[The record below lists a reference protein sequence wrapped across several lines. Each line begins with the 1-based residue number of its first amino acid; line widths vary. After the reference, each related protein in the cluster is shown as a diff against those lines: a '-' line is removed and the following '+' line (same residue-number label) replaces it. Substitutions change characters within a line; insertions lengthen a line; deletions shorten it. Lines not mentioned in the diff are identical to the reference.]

1 MAVLI
6 QAVALGML
14 VMLAGTLPRNMLFAA
29 NLTYLPGLPWAVP
42 LVGVYLWMFWRY
54 LGGWGPPPSTAQQR
68 RAWLRARPLP
78 ARVWTWSL
86 VAGGLGIVALVL
98 ALRVANRLVELPS
111 QQLPDL
117 SQVPAATVVALLLA
131 AAPVAGIVE
140 EAAFRGYMQG
150 PIEHRYGPVVAI
162 AVTGTLFAVAHLDF
176 TLVLWPYYVAVAA
189 VYGMVTY
196 LSQSILPA
204 VILHTAGN
212 LYSNMDLWLHG
223 QAEWQ
228 ASAAP
233 PALVWTHGADTAFW
247 WSLGACLLATVA
259 AIGAYVRLA
268 TAARMAST
276 ADGVV
281 T

>member
-1 MAVLI
+1 M
-6 QAVALGML
+6 
-14 VMLAGTLPRNMLFAA
+14 P
-29 NLTYLPGLPWAVP
+29 
-42 LVGVYLWMFWRY
+42 
-54 LGGWGPPPSTAQQR
+54 
-68 RAWLRARPLP
+68 
-78 ARVWTWSL
+78 
-86 VAGGLGIVALVL
+86 
-98 ALRVANRLVELPS
+98 
-111 QQLPDL
+111 
-117 SQVPAATVVALLLA
+117 ATVVALLLA

-247 WSLGACLLATVA
+247 WSLGACLLATVV

-268 TAARMAST
+268 AVVRRTAPAGDAST
-276 ADGVV
+276 AA
-281 T
+281 